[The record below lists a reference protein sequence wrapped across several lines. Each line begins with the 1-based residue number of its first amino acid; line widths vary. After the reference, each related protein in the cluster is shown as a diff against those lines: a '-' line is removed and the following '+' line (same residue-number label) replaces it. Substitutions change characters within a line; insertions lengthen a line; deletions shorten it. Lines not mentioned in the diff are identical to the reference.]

1 MKIVIVGAGAMG
13 CLFATLL
20 HRAGVEVCLLAR
32 SDASAVFISQ
42 NGVVLESSAG
52 SQAVEGIAITQ
63 NAALIGH
70 AEYVIFLVK
79 AFDTEQ
85 AAASVAPCVGP
96 ETVIVTLQN
105 GIGNVEILREHFSS
119 SPVLA
124 GTTAHGATLLGPGR
138 VRHAGS
144 GETSISSL
152 QSQDRTRAIELRLVF
167 EMAGIN
173 TQIVDD
179 MQMLL
184 WGKLLVNIGINP
196 LAALLDINNGRLLD
210 FENVGHIMRAA
221 VREGV
226 AVAAAKGILFNLDE
240 QVSRVE
246 NICRATQNNICSMLQ
261 DLRAGRKTEI
271 DYLNGAVM
279 HEGRALRVPVP
290 VNSMLTDLVRA
301 KQMLASTAV
310 IGN

>member
-1 MKIVIVGAGAMG
+1 MKVVIVGAGAMG

-20 HRAGVEVCLLAR
+20 HRAGVEACLLER
-32 SDASAVFISQ
+32 SDESVEAISHHGILLEDNADTHAVKGIS
-42 NGVVLESSAG
+42 
-52 SQAVEGIAITQ
+52 ITQ
-63 NAALIGH
+63 NAASIGH
-70 AEYVIFLVK
+70 AEYVMFLVK

-85 AAASVAPCVGP
+85 AAVSVAPCVGP
-96 ETVIVTLQN
+96 GTVIVTLQN
-105 GIGNVEILREHFSS
+105 GIGNVERLSEDFPLQSI
-119 SPVLA
+119 LA
-124 GTTAHGATLLGPGR
+124 GTTAHGATLLGPGH

-144 GETSISSL
+144 GETLISSL
-152 QSQDRTRAIELRLVF
+152 RLKDRTLSIELCHVF
-167 EMAGIN
+167 EMAGIK
-173 TQIVDD
+173 TRIVDD

-196 LAALLDINNGRLLD
+196 LAAVLDINNGRLLD
-210 FENVGHIMRAA
+210 FENVRHIMRAA

-226 AVAAAKGILFNLDE
+226 AVAAAKDIFFNLDE

-246 NICRATQNNICSMLQ
+246 DICRATQNNICSMLQ

-279 HEGRALRVPVP
+279 REARALRVPVP